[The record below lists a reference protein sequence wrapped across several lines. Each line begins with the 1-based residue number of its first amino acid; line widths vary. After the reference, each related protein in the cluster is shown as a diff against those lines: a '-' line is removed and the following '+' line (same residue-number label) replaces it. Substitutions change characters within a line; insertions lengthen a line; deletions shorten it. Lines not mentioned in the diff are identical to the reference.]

1 MKPVVLLVGKLPGI
15 AGRMEAAL
23 GDLGVEW
30 LGATNRDEVMRQLEA
45 EPAIRCVVIG
55 GTLDD
60 DTRGELVGVIARRR
74 ADITIHLKERVSGPE
89 GMPGFVRRVVDAMVL
104 GRSAT

>member
-15 AGRMEAAL
+15 ASRMEAAL

-30 LGATNRDEVMRQLEA
+30 LGATSRDEVIRQLES
-45 EPAIRCVVIG
+45 ESNIRTVVLG

-60 DTRGELVGVIARRR
+60 TLRAELIGAIASRRP
-74 ADITIHLKERVSGPE
+74 DISIHVKDRQSGSE
-89 GMPGFVRRVVDAMVL
+89 GMPAFARKVVEGIVL
-104 GRSAT
+104 S